1 MDHISDE
8 TGLSEP
14 SHVSSLSQPAGNS
27 SRASVSYEVL
37 KGIVLAEN
45 DAPSFVLKE
54 KKQISEESLKS
65 LEAQESLL
73 RLQAERDAF
82 NTYHDLRK
90 QWAMI
95 LKKLLYAMVGFEAAL
110 TFFVGFGWLHFP
122 SQVFLN
128 LIVGQTFLQ
137 IVGMCYIV
145 VKFLFPNEKDPFQ
158 ASKGTKTKKEKTS
171 AHKAEAID
179 TEKE

>member
-1 MDHISDE
+1 MATRYRRSRGIR
-8 TGLSEP
+8 TGTYSP
-14 SHVSSLSQPAGNS
+14 PSQPASGV
-27 SRASVSYEVL
+27 AKPPVSYEAL
-37 KGIVLAEN
+37 KSIVVAEN
-45 DAPSFVLKE
+45 GSLGFGLKE
-54 KKQISEESLKS
+54 EKQNSRSYSEETLKS
-65 LEAQESLL
+65 LEAQETLL
-73 RLQAERDAF
+73 RLKAERDAF

-110 TFFVGFGWLHFP
+110 TFSVGFGWLHFP

-145 VKFLFPNEKDPFQ
+145 VKFLFPNEKDPFE
-158 ASKGTKTKKEKTS
+158 TKSPRTKKKDGNLE
-171 AHKAEAID
+171 
-179 TEKE
+179 

>member
-1 MDHISDE
+1 MEHTVGVIESLEPDQLPSSPSAGI
-8 TGLSEP
+8 LSKP
-14 SHVSSLSQPAGNS
+14 PI
-27 SRASVSYEVL
+27 SYEAL
-37 KGIVLAEN
+37 KSIVQAEN
-45 DAPSFVLKE
+45 NPPGSIPE
-54 KKQISEESLKS
+54 KKQSQEDALKS
-65 LEAQESLL
+65 LEAQETLL
-73 RLQAERDAF
+73 RLQAERNAF

-110 TFFVGFGWLHFP
+110 TFSVGFGWLHFP

-145 VKFLFPNEKDPFQ
+145 VKFLFPNEKDPFET
-158 ASKGTKTKKEKTS
+158 SKAARPKKEISPVRKS
-171 AHKAEAID
+171 EAADAE
-179 TEKE
+179 